1 MFKNRLTQQQKA
13 AICVFEEGDPNENPW
28 VKGKPEQV
36 HIEIVAHDPDWFA
49 RFSIQKSLIKSA
61 LGDLVL
67 SIDHV
72 GSTAVEGLAAKP
84 IIDIDLI
91 VENSEDEA
99 SYIPALEALGYELTI
114 REPSWYKHRMLKL
127 YHPMVNLH
135 VFGKDCPEYYR
146 HLLFKEWLQ
155 THPDDLADYA
165 AIKEIAKNNVNTMQD
180 YNQKKQNVVR
190 TIYQKIFES
199 FRD

>member
-1 MFKNRLTQQQKA
+1 MFKDQLTAQQKKL
-13 AICVFEEGDPNENPW
+13 VRTFEDGDPNENPW

-36 HIEIVAHDPDWFA
+36 QIEVVAHDTDWFA
-49 RFSIQKSLIKSA
+49 RFGVQKELIQKV
-61 LGDLVL
+61 LGDIVL

-91 VENSEDEA
+91 IENPEDEV
-99 SYIPALEALGYELTI
+99 SYIPALETLGYELTI
-114 REPSWYKHRMLKL
+114 REPSWYQHRMLKL
-127 YHPMVNLH
+127 HYPMVNLH
-135 VFGKDCPEYYR
+135 VFGKDSPEHHR

-155 THPDDLADYA
+155 THSDDLADYA

-180 YNQKKQNVVR
+180 YNQKKQDVVR
-190 TIYQKIFES
+190 AIYQKIFATL
-199 FRD
+199 